1 MKSLLNNATVAFE
14 APEQNV
20 TVEMNRD
27 QINNLL
33 ANVEP
38 VISTVAPLGDI

>member
-1 MKSLLNNATVAFE
+1 MKSLLNNATVAFQ
-14 APEQNV
+14 APEEDV

-33 ANVEP
+33 ASVDP
-38 VISTVAPLGDI
+38 